1 MEKKNAEFSNEKFNR
16 ISENY
21 SLKKKIRTKKVLAC
35 RKEYKVLHA
44 SVTSVGF
51 TTSLCKIF
59 LNRKSQKVISAFR
72 KSIYIFFVL
81 VPILII
87 WCDFLFDM

>member
-1 MEKKNAEFSNEKFNR
+1 M
-16 ISENY
+16 
-21 SLKKKIRTKKVLAC
+21 AC

-51 TTSLCKIF
+51 TTNLGKIF

-72 KSIYIFFVL
+72 KSICIFCFGPDIDHL
-81 VPILII
+81 V
-87 WCDFLFDM
+87 

>member
-59 LNRKSQKVISAFR
+59 LNRKSQKVISAFC
-72 KSIYIFFVL
+72 KSIYIFCFGPDIDHL
-81 VPILII
+81 V
-87 WCDFLFDM
+87 